1 MIRTLG
7 VAADLAG
14 QVETGAR
21 ARAEQ
26 QMKRMGLKIA
36 AGIFAGGA
44 LVFLSVAFIAGLGP
58 ALGYGTAALIVG
70 IAWLATAIGLMVA
83 VMVAYREPRQPMV
96 PPRAAEEMLGAL
108 AADFGRNSQVLTV
121 AALVAGIIAARSR

>member
-14 QVETGAR
+14 QVEAGAR

-44 LVFLSVAFIAGLGP
+44 LIFFSVGFIAGLGP
-58 ALGYGTAALIVG
+58 SLGYGAASVIVA
-70 IAWLATAIGLMVA
+70 IAWLVLAIGFLVA
-83 VMVAYREPRQPMV
+83 VMIAYRAPQKPMV
-96 PPRAAEEMLGAL
+96 PPHAAEEMLGAM
-108 AADFGRNSQVLTV
+108 AADFGRNSQVLTL
-121 AALVAGIIAARSR
+121 AALVAGIVAARRS

>member
-14 QVETGAR
+14 QVEAGAR

-36 AGIFAGGA
+36 AGILAGGA
-44 LVFLSVAFIAGLGP
+44 LVFFSVAFIAGLGP
-58 ALGYGTAALIVG
+58 ALGYGMAALIVG
-70 IAWLATAIGLMVA
+70 IAWLTVAIGLLVA
-83 VMVAYREPRQPMV
+83 VMVAYREPRRPMV
-96 PPRAAEEMLGAL
+96 PPHAAEEMLGAL
-108 AADFGRNSQVLTV
+108 AADFGRNSQVLTL
-121 AALVAGIIAARSR
+121 AALVAGIVAARNR